1 MVNSLMDI
9 HVVCTCVLSLFS
21 TISLLSISDRFFPN
35 SVGDQSEGIWLF
47 FFFFYSE
54 LILSLSNIVWVWQSP
69 TSTDALAKR
78 WRDRNHPPK
87 RWKKT
92 IHLSHE

>member
-9 HVVCTCVLSLFS
+9 HVVCTCVLSPLS

-35 SVGDQSEGIWLF
+35 SVGDQSEDIWLF
-47 FFFFYSE
+47 FFTLNLYYLFLYSLGLAVPDVNRCTSQKVE
-54 LILSLSNIVWVWQSP
+54 GQKPP
-69 TSTDALAKR
+69 TQTV
-78 WRDRNHPPK
+78 
-87 RWKKT
+87 KKT